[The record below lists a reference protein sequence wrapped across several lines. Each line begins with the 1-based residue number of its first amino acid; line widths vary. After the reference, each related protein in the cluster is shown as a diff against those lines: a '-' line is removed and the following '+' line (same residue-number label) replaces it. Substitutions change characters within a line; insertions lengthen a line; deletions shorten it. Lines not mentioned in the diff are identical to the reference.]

1 MHDMKLKIR
10 GERKKLVREEKK
22 NGRKRK
28 TGSLNIII
36 NIHYI
41 LERNGLYKVL
51 NYLQYINAQASK
63 EHNEES
69 KQKKKW

>member
-22 NGRKRK
+22 NERKRK
-28 TGSLNIII
+28 IGSLNIII

-41 LERNGLYKVL
+41 FERNGLYKVL
-51 NYLQYINAQASK
+51 NYL
-63 EHNEES
+63 
-69 KQKKKW
+69 